1 MFIREESNFFEP
13 ILRLMKNLY
22 RIFILILLCSASPLF
37 SQQLSPFVISSSGGF
52 YTGDAAMLSFTTG
65 ELAAVETYSNNTSIL
80 TQGFQQSWDFGTYI
94 TEHPKTDFSF
104 GIYPNPSDGQ
114 FYLVTDSNLDIQMTA
129 TISNLLGEKIEHLK
143 IARQSKI
150 SVEWIDISQVP
161 AGTYILSL
169 QVKEMNTSYEYI
181 FNHKITIVK

>member
-1 MFIREESNFFEP
+1 
-13 ILRLMKNLY
+13 MKNLY
-22 RIFILILLCSASPLF
+22 RIFILTLLCSANPLF

-52 YTGDAAMLSFTTG
+52 YTSGEAMLSFTTG
-65 ELAAVETYSNNTSIL
+65 ELAAVETYSSSTSIL

-94 TEHPKTDFSF
+94 TEHPFTDFSF

-114 FYLVTDSNLDIQMTA
+114 FYLVTESNLDLQMTA
-129 TISNLLGEKIEHLK
+129 TISNLLGEKIEQIK
-143 IARQSKI
+143 IARQSKM

-161 AGTYILSL
+161 AGTYFLSL
-169 QVKEMNTSYEYI
+169 QVKKINTSHAYI